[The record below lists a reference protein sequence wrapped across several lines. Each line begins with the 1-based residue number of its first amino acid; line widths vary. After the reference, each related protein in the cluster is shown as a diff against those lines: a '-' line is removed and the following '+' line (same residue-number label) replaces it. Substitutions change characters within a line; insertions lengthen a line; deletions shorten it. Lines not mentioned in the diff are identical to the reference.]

1 MMGETMQSREN
12 SKSKAL
18 KLRLSMVGW
27 SQVGTGLPDPAEECE
42 FYSTWILSTVVPG
55 ADLGLWNRPPDH
67 VWTMEWRGLRLRSQ
81 RIAEMHPV
89 SES

>member
-1 MMGETMQSREN
+1 M
-12 SKSKAL
+12 
-18 KLRLSMVGW
+18 
-27 SQVGTGLPDPAEECE
+27 
-42 FYSTWILSTVVPG
+42 PG

-89 SES
+89 SPNEPTKWPWGWRASDARARKFATNAT